1 MTRTVRFPAWAW
13 WIIGALTILAV
24 SILIFSV
31 VLGIRAGQE
40 QVEIQR
46 RQQIG
51 IALQRATDYQSEG
64 NLQAALDEY
73 QKILILDSTNDIAQ
87 QGIKNLLALASGDQP
102 ASVAPAMT
110 PALAESPDDTSTPAI
125 SPLEGPGG
133 GAAEPAGA
141 IATPPSATASSV
153 LDTAWENAQRAARA
167 GRWQEALANLLQ
179 IQQSDS
185 TYKASDVQDMLFTA
199 YTNLALEK
207 DNADNLEE
215 ALSMYDKALALRP
228 TARDIQQERTLIAQY
243 LDVLAYTGVDPQ
255 LLIRRLQ
262 ALYTLD
268 PDYRD
273 IEERLHK
280 AHVTYADSLASDEAW
295 CAAQDEY
302 NAALTVASSPTVV
315 TKRDAAQTQCQL
327 AGAAEIDPVTGV
339 PTTSATA
346 STAANIVQ
354 TSASGGP
361 SIGRILYSSVDPMT
375 GRSQVMAQPVG
386 KGAPAQM
393 ILQDAAQPSLRGDGS
408 RLAYR
413 NLRNDMAGISGYDP
427 ASGLQL
433 RFSNY
438 AEDTLPSWNPQGNRL
453 VLASNREGDRRW
465 RIYLLWAEENG
476 GADTLAFGES
486 PHWHPNADQIVYRG
500 CDESGNRCGLWTIS
514 SSGANATQLT
524 ATPADE
530 RPQWAPSGNF
540 VAFMN
545 NTRDGNYEIYR
556 VDVTSREVTRLTE
569 STSIDILPTVSP
581 DGRWIAFI
589 SNRDGSWKLYAVPS
603 TGGDLY
609 LIAPVVGDL
618 SRFFEHGIEW
628 VN

>member
-13 WIIGALTILAV
+13 WIIGALTILAI

-87 QGIKNLLALASGDQP
+87 QGIKNLLALASSDQP
-102 ASVAPAMT
+102 APV
-110 PALAESPDDTSTPAI
+110 EVSTPAI
-125 SPLEGPGG
+125 SPLQEPGVA
-133 GAAEPAGA
+133 AAESAEA
-141 IATPPSATASSV
+141 TATPLLTASASPTPSSA
-153 LDTAWENAQRAARA
+153 LAAAWENAQRAARA
-167 GRWQEALANLLQ
+167 GRWQETLTNLLQ
-179 IQQSDS
+179 IQQSDP
-185 TYKASDVQDMLFTA
+185 TFQPGDVQDMLFAA

-215 ALSMYDKALALRP
+215 ALAMYDKALALRP
-228 TARDIQQERTLIAQY
+228 TARDIQQERNLIAQY

-255 LLIRRLQ
+255 ALIRRLQ
-262 ALYTLD
+262 TLYTLD

-273 IEERLHK
+273 IEERLHQ
-280 AHVTYADSLASDEAW
+280 AHVSYADSLASDEDW

-327 AGAAEIDPVTGV
+327 AGAAEVDTTTGSAAV
-339 PTTSATA
+339 PSSSSPTVGTVQVA
-346 STAANIVQ
+346 S
-354 TSASGGP
+354 SGGP
-361 SIGRILYSSVDPMT
+361 AIGRILYSAVDPIT
-375 GRSQVMAQPVG
+375 GRSQIMALPVG
-386 KGAPAQM
+386 KGATAQM
-393 ILQDAAQPSLRGDGS
+393 IVQDAAQPSLRSDGA

-433 RFSNY
+433 RFSNF

-486 PHWHPNADQIVYRG
+486 PHWHPSSDQIVYRG
-500 CDESGNRCGLWTIS
+500 CDESGNRCGLWTIA

-540 VAFMN
+540 VTFMSN
-545 NTRDGNYEIYR
+545 ARDGNYEIYR

-569 STSIDILPTVSP
+569 SASIDVLPAVSP
-581 DGRWIAFI
+581 DGRWIAFV
-589 SNRDGSWKLYAVPS
+589 SNRDGSWKIYAVPS
-603 TGGDLY
+603 TGGELH

-618 SRFFEHGIEW
+618 SRFFEHSIDW